1 MYGNPCLSTKI
12 SFCLLL
18 KNISVGYWKHFFRDY
33 LDEIG
38 SAYEQRA
45 GNNKSDDFERKEC
58 CMSLEW
64 FDRVTGELQD
74 YLESVCDKYDQVG
87 HMTIDRGAKHPRIE
101 LIVEMEENER
111 DYFCTLFYDPYNEEF
126 YMESLDIEFDQTSR
140 TIFKDIEDI
149 VDAVHESFHQYVSE
163 DIDLDEDEYMVM
175 EDDENDLDDTDMY
188 EEIDAEMYEEID
200 VRWTTPE
207 VTAYAHEDDV
217 EITYQFGIVE
227 ETGDG
232 VLRRVNRLIT
242 SDRELI
248 EDETNFVFSKE
259 EASTIIA
266 MIASHMDS
274 LSEMDYEH

>member
-1 MYGNPCLSTKI
+1 MK
-12 SFCLLL
+12 
-18 KNISVGYWKHFFRDY
+18 
-33 LDEIG
+33 
-38 SAYEQRA
+38 
-45 GNNKSDDFERKEC
+45 
-58 CMSLEW
+58 
-64 FDRVTGELQD
+64 
-74 YLESVCDKYDQVG
+74 
-87 HMTIDRGAKHPRIE
+87 
-101 LIVEMEENER
+101 
-111 DYFCTLFYDPYNEEF
+111 
-126 YMESLDIEFDQTSR
+126 
-140 TIFKDIEDI
+140 
-149 VDAVHESFHQYVSE
+149 
-163 DIDLDEDEYMVM
+163 
-175 EDDENDLDDTDMY
+175 NDLDDDTDTY

-207 VTAYAHEDDV
+207 VIAYAHEDDV